1 MGEVELGL
9 PDVGVNWN
17 GGVVAFC
24 KRENGGADLVPVG
37 ARVDGM
43 ELDEGMVLDEGRAA
57 SDMLAGLAEEVEVIV
72 CAKRARKER
81 GM

>member
-1 MGEVELGL
+1 MGVGVGEMELGL

-24 KRENGGADLVPVG
+24 KRENGGADPVPVG

-43 ELDEGMVLDEGRAA
+43 ELDDGRAA
-57 SDMLAGLAEEVEVIV
+57 SDVLAGLAEEVEVIV
-72 CAKRARKER
+72 CTKRAREER